1 MLSNLN
7 KEEPGEGGEG
17 IQMADQAKII
27 YDHREEASQIPAKLT
42 LLEIETEANQ
52 LSVGDYIIS
61 EEIIVERKSG
71 KDLAQSIIDGRLF
84 DQVKRLLETYSKPV
98 LIIEGS
104 VPLNKNASK
113 GALVSVFR
121 KGVSIWNVDDS
132 DETVDVL
139 TRLALAEVKKSKG
152 PIIKGKP
159 KKKNN
164 PEEAAIH
171 LLATIP
177 GISADKA
184 DRLLKEFGSINK
196 ISRLE
201 VKEIQ
206 SLEGIGP
213 KTAQA
218 IRDVLNF
225 NFKSGDDI
233 FK

>member
-1 MLSNLN
+1 
-7 KEEPGEGGEG
+7 
-17 IQMADQAKII
+17 MADQAKII

-42 LLEIETEANQ
+42 LLEIETESSQ
-52 LSVGDYIIS
+52 LTVGDYIIS

-84 DQVKRLLETYSKPV
+84 NQAKRLLETYSKPV
-98 LIIEGS
+98 LIVEGTI
-104 VPLNKNASK
+104 PLNKNAST

-121 KGVSIWNVDDS
+121 KGVSIWNVKNS

-139 TRLALAEVKKSKG
+139 TRLVLAEVKTGSR

-159 KKKNN
+159 KKKND
-164 PEEAAIH
+164 PEAAAIH

-184 DRLLKEFGSINK
+184 DRLLKEFGSIK
-196 ISRLE
+196 EISRLE
-201 VKEIQ
+201 SGQIQ

-213 KTAQA
+213 KTAEA
-218 IRDVLNF
+218 IRDILNF
-225 NFKSGDDI
+225 NFKSGDDL

>member
-1 MLSNLN
+1 V
-7 KEEPGEGGEG
+7 
-17 IQMADQAKII
+17 ADQAKII

-42 LLEIETEANQ
+42 LLEIETESSQ
-52 LSVGDYIIS
+52 LTVGDYIIS

-84 DQVKRLLETYSKPV
+84 NQAKRLLETYSKPV
-98 LIIEGS
+98 LIVEGTI
-104 VPLNKNASK
+104 PLNKNAST

-121 KGVSIWNVDDS
+121 KGVSIWNVKNS

-139 TRLALAEVKKSKG
+139 TRLVLAEVKTGSR

-159 KKKNN
+159 KKKND
-164 PEEAAIH
+164 PEAAAIH

-184 DRLLKEFGSINK
+184 DRLLKEFGSIK
-196 ISRLE
+196 EISRLE
-201 VKEIQ
+201 SGQIQ

-213 KTAQA
+213 KTAEA
-218 IRDVLNF
+218 IRDILNF
-225 NFKSGDDI
+225 NFKSGDDL

>member
-1 MLSNLN
+1 
-7 KEEPGEGGEG
+7 
-17 IQMADQAKII
+17 MADQAKII

-42 LLEIETEANQ
+42 LLEIETESSQ
-52 LSVGDYIIS
+52 LTVGDYIIS

-84 DQVKRLLETYSKPV
+84 NQAKRLLETYSKPV
-98 LIIEGS
+98 LIVEGTI
-104 VPLNKNASK
+104 PLNKNAST

-121 KGVSIWNVDDS
+121 KGVSIWNVKNS

-139 TRLALAEVKKSKG
+139 TRLVLAEVKTGSR

-159 KKKNN
+159 KKKND
-164 PEEAAIH
+164 PEAAAIH

-184 DRLLKEFGSINK
+184 DRLLKEFGSIK
-196 ISRLE
+196 EISRLE
-201 VKEIQ
+201 PGQIQ

-213 KTAQA
+213 KTAEA
-218 IRDVLNF
+218 IRDILNF
-225 NFKSGDDI
+225 NFKSGDDL